1 MAEENQRQQ
10 NASNNTQPQINTN
23 RQLRDVPTLTSF
35 IRQEI
40 PQFKKIEEKEKQEK
54 ETQKHNKELSN
65 IKFWLIL
72 LCVVFTCS
80 MLSGI
85 YLIIN
90 PAGNT
95 PQFTEVESDE
105 KQPMKFFKN
114 SNTKEGAVVINIRG
128 EISESDDNS
137 AFSSKQNASSVARRI
152 REFADKKEVKALLLD
167 INSPGGTV
175 AAVQDIYNALNYF
188 REQKKPVV
196 ALMRDVA
203 ASGGF
208 YIAMAADKIVAQPG
222 TMTGSIGV
230 IMQTTNAQELLKK
243 IGVDFNSVKSG
254 QNKDMG
260 AIYKE
265 LTSEQKLLLQ
275 EMIDETYQQ
284 FFEAVR
290 KGRPNMD
297 VNTLRVYADGRIFT
311 GARALALGF
320 IDGLGGEEKAKEYLS
335 ELTGIKD
342 IKILNQKNKFM
353 EGFLLPFSNLAESS
367 AALKQIARPQTP
379 ALAYKLNL

>member
-1 MAEENQRQQ
+1 MAEENQDQQ
-10 NASNNTQPQINTN
+10 NGANNMRPEIRNEEQHDT
-23 RQLRDVPTLTSF
+23 VPTMTSF
-35 IRQEI
+35 INQQI
-40 PQFKKIEEKEKQEK
+40 PQVKHMEEEK
-54 ETQKHNKELSN
+54 KHNKELSS
-65 IKFWLIL
+65 IKFWLIV
-72 LCVVFTCS
+72 LCTVFTCS

-90 PAGNT
+90 PTGNT
-95 PQFTEVESDE
+95 TQVIEKESEE
-105 KQPMKFFKN
+105 KQPLKFFKN
-114 SNTKEGAVVINIRG
+114 SNSKEGAVVVNIRG
-128 EISESDDNS
+128 EISESSDNS

-152 REFADKKEVKALLLD
+152 RELADKKEVKALLLD

-188 REQKKPVV
+188 RSQKKPVV

-243 IGVDFNSVKSG
+243 IGVDFNAVKSG
-254 QNKDMG
+254 QNKDIG

-265 LTSEQKLLLQ
+265 LTPEQKLLLQ

-297 VNTLRVYADGRIFT
+297 VNTLRIYADGRVFT
-311 GARALALGF
+311 GAKAQTLGL

-342 IKILNQKNKFM
+342 IKILNQKSKFM
-353 EGFLLPFSNLAESS
+353 EDLFLPFSNLAESS
-367 AALKQIARPQTP
+367 TALKQIAKPQTP
-379 ALAYKLNL
+379 ALAYMLNL

>member
-1 MAEENQRQQ
+1 MPEENQEQQ
-10 NASNNTQPQINTN
+10 NVVNNMQSEGQNEKFE
-23 RQLRDVPTLTSF
+23 TLNSF
-35 IRQEI
+35 
-40 PQFKKIEEKEKQEK
+40 EKQEMPALD
-54 ETQKHNKELSN
+54 TNKNTNNRELLS
-65 IKFWLIL
+65 IKIWLIL
-72 LCVVFTCS
+72 LCLVFTCS

-85 YLIIN
+85 YLIVN
-90 PAGNT
+90 PRSNNSL
-95 PQFTEVESDE
+95 VEE
-105 KQPMKFFKN
+105 KSADKQSMNFFKN
-114 SNTKEGAVVINIRG
+114 SNSKEGAVVVNIRG
-128 EISESDDNS
+128 EISESSDNS
-137 AFSSKQNASSVARRI
+137 AFSSKQNASSIARRI
-152 REFADKKEVKALLLD
+152 RELADKKEVKALLLD

-188 REQKKPVV
+188 RSQKKPIV

-243 IGVDFNSVKSG
+243 IGVDFNAVKSG
-254 QNKDMG
+254 QNKDIG

-265 LTSEQKLLLQ
+265 LTPEQKLLLQ

-297 VNTLRVYADGRIFT
+297 VNILRIYADGRIFT
-311 GARALALGF
+311 GARAQALGL

-342 IKILNQKNKFM
+342 IKILNQKGKFM
-353 EGFLLPFSNLAESS
+353 EDFFLPLSNLAESS
-367 AALKQIARPQTP
+367 LALKQIAKPQTP
-379 ALAYKLNL
+379 ALAYMLNL

>member
-1 MAEENQRQQ
+1 MAEENKEQQ
-10 NASNNTQPQINTN
+10 NTANNMQPEKTQGEKIKEI
-23 RQLRDVPTLTSF
+23 PTITSF
-35 IRQEI
+35 IRREV

-54 ETQKHNKELSN
+54 ETKKHNKELSN
-65 IKFWLIL
+65 IKLWLII
-72 LCVVFTCS
+72 LCLVFTCS

-90 PAGNT
+90 PARNNS
-95 PQFTEVESDE
+95 QFVEEESE
-105 KQPMKFFKN
+105 ENQPIKFFKN
-114 SNTKEGAVVINIRG
+114 SNAKEGAVVVSIRG
-128 EISESDDNS
+128 VISESDDNN
-137 AFSSKQNASSVARRI
+137 AFSSKQNASSLARRI
-152 REFADKKEVKALLLD
+152 RELADKKEVKALLLD

-188 REQKKPVV
+188 RSQKKPVV

-208 YIAMAADKIVAQPG
+208 YVAMAADKIVAQPG

-243 IGVDFNSVKSG
+243 IGVDFNAVKSG

-265 LTSEQKLLLQ
+265 LTEEQKLLLQ

-290 KGRPNMD
+290 KGRPNVD

-311 GARALALGF
+311 GARAQTLGL

-342 IKILNQKNKFM
+342 IKILNQRNKFM
-353 EGFLLPFSNLAESS
+353 EGFFLPFSNLAESS
-367 AALKQIARPQTP
+367 AALKQITKPQTP
-379 ALAYKLNL
+379 ALAYLLNL

>member
-1 MAEENQRQQ
+1 MPEENKEQQ
-10 NASNNTQPQINTN
+10 NAENNTQSEIKKVEQIGEI
-23 RQLRDVPTLTSF
+23 PTMTSF
-35 IRQEI
+35 IEGQI
-40 PQFKKIEEKEKQEK
+40 PQVKAMDEKE
-54 ETQKHNKELSN
+54 KHNKELFM
-65 IKFWLIL
+65 IKVWLIL

-80 MLSGI
+80 MISGI
-85 YLIIN
+85 YLVIN
-90 PAGNT
+90 PNHSNT
-95 PQFTEVESDE
+95 QLVEE
-105 KQPMKFFKN
+105 KSTNEQSRSFFKGSN
-114 SNTKEGAVVINIRG
+114 SKEGAVVVNIRG
-128 EISESDDNS
+128 EISESTDNN
-137 AFSSKQNASSVARRI
+137 AFSSKQNASSIARRI
-152 REFADKKEVKALLLD
+152 RELADKKEVKAMLLD

-188 REQKKPVV
+188 RSQKKPVV

-243 IGVDFNSVKSG
+243 IGVDFNAVKSG
-254 QNKDMG
+254 QNKDIG

-265 LTSEQKLLLQ
+265 LTPEQKLLLQ

-284 FFEAVR
+284 FFEAV
-290 KGRPNMD
+290 KNGRPNVD
-297 VNTLRVYADGRIFT
+297 VNTLRIYADGRIFT
-311 GARALALGF
+311 GAKAQTLGL

-342 IKILNQKNKFM
+342 IKILNQRSKFM
-353 EGFLLPFSNLAESS
+353 EDFFLPFSNLAESS
-367 AALKQIARPQTP
+367 LALKQITKPKTP
-379 ALAYKLNL
+379 ALAYMLNL

>member
-10 NASNNTQPQINTN
+10 NTANNTQPEIKKEETIKE
-23 RQLRDVPTLTSF
+23 VPTLTSF

-54 ETQKHNKELSN
+54 EAKKHDKELSN

-72 LCVVFTCS
+72 LFVVFTCS

-85 YLIIN
+85 YLIIK

-95 PQFTEVESDE
+95 PQFTETESEE
-105 KQPMKFFKN
+105 KQPIKFFKN
-114 SNTKEGAVVINIRG
+114 SNVKEGAVVVNVRG
-128 EISESDDNS
+128 IISESDDNN
-137 AFSSKQNASSVARRI
+137 AFSSKQNASTLARRI
-152 REFADKKEVKALLLD
+152 RELADKKEVKALLLD

-188 REQKKPVV
+188 RAQKKPVV

-243 IGVDFNSVKSG
+243 IGVDFNAVKSG

-260 AIYKE
+260 AMYKE
-265 LTSEQKLLLQ
+265 LTPEQKLLLQ

-311 GARALALGF
+311 GARAQTLGF

-353 EGFLLPFSNLAESS
+353 EGFFLPFSNLAESS
-367 AALKQIARPQTP
+367 IALKQITKPQTP
-379 ALAYKLNL
+379 ALAYLLNL

>member
-1 MAEENQRQQ
+1 MAEENKEQQ
-10 NASNNTQPQINTN
+10 NAANNMQPGIKNQEQN
-23 RQLRDVPTLTSF
+23 REVPTMTSF
-35 IRQEI
+35 IKEQI
-40 PQFKKIEEKEKQEK
+40 PQVKQMEQA
-54 ETQKHNKELSN
+54 EKHNKELSS
-65 IKFWLIL
+65 IKFWLIV
-72 LCVVFTCS
+72 LCAVFTCS
-80 MLSGI
+80 MLSGV
-85 YLIIN
+85 YLIMN
-90 PAGNT
+90 PSANT
-95 PQFTEVESDE
+95 KQFTEEDNEDQSI
-105 KQPMKFFKN
+105 KFFKN

-128 EISESDDNS
+128 EISESVDS
-137 AFSSKQNASSVARRI
+137 GAFSSKQNASSIARRI
-152 REFADKKEVKALLLD
+152 RALADKKEVKALLLD

-175 AAVQDIYNALNYF
+175 AAVQDIYNAINYF

-196 ALMRDVA
+196 AVMRDVA

-243 IGVDFNSVKSG
+243 IGVDFDAVKSG
-254 QNKDMG
+254 QNKDIG

-265 LTSEQKLLLQ
+265 LTPEQRLLLQ
-275 EMIDETYQQ
+275 EMINETYQQ

-290 KGRPNMD
+290 KGRPNID

-311 GARALALGF
+311 GAKAQTLGL
-320 IDGLGGEEKAKEYLS
+320 IDALGGEEKAKEYLS

-353 EGFLLPFSNLAESS
+353 EDFFLPFSNLAESS
-367 AALKQIARPQTP
+367 LALKQITKPQTP
-379 ALAYKLNL
+379 ALAYMLNL

>member
-1 MAEENQRQQ
+1 MAEENQEQQ
-10 NASNNTQPQINTN
+10 NIENVAQPEVKREDNQPKE
-23 RQLRDVPTLTSF
+23 VPTITSF
-35 IRQEI
+35 IEREI
-40 PQFKKIEEKEKQEK
+40 PQIKQIDEKE
-54 ETQKHNKELSN
+54 KHNKEMKSV
-65 IKFWLIL
+65 KFWLIF
-72 LCVVFTCS
+72 LCIVFTCS
-80 MLSGI
+80 MLSGV

-90 PAGNT
+90 PPAQT
-95 PQFTEVESDE
+95 TKTVEEE
-105 KQPMKFFKN
+105 KENNGIKFFNKD
-114 SNTKEGAVVINIRG
+114 SSKEGAVVVQVRG
-128 EISESDDNS
+128 EISEGADSS
-137 AFSSKQNASSVARRI
+137 AFSSKQNASSIARRI
-152 REFADKKEVKALLLD
+152 RTLADKKEVKALLLD

-188 REQKKPVV
+188 RSKKKPIV

-230 IMQTTNAQELLKK
+230 ILQTTNAQELLKK
-243 IGVDFNSVKSG
+243 IGVDFNAIKSG
-254 QNKDMG
+254 QNKDIG

-265 LTSEQKLLLQ
+265 LTEEQKLLLQ

-290 KGRPNMD
+290 QGRPNVN

-311 GARALALGF
+311 GAKAQTLGL

-353 EGFLLPFSNLAESS
+353 EDFFFSFSNLAENS
-367 AALKQIARPQTP
+367 ASLKQLAKPTP
-379 ALAYKLNL
+379 SLAYMLNL

>member
-1 MAEENQRQQ
+1 MAEENQEQQ
-10 NASNNTQPQINTN
+10 NTVDNTQPEVNKEEQNNKIILSDSFENRGTPTN
-23 RQLRDVPTLTSF
+23 KDA
-35 IRQEI
+35 
-40 PQFKKIEEKEKQEK
+40 KNN
-54 ETQKHNKELSN
+54 NKELAS
-65 IKFWLIL
+65 IKFWLVL
-72 LCVVFTCS
+72 LCIVFSCS

-90 PAGNT
+90 PADNT
-95 PQFTEVESDE
+95 PQLVEEEDGD
-105 KQPMKFFKN
+105 KQSIKFFKKSN
-114 SNTKEGAVVINIRG
+114 SKEGAVVVNIRG
-128 EISESDDNS
+128 EISESSDGS
-137 AFSSKQNASSVARRI
+137 AFSSKQNASSIARRI
-152 REFADKKEVKALLLD
+152 RELADKKEVKALLLD

-208 YIAMAADKIVAQPG
+208 YIAMAADKVVAQPG

-243 IGVDFNSVKSG
+243 IGVDFNAVKSG
-254 QNKDMG
+254 QNKDIG

-265 LTSEQKLLLQ
+265 LTPEQKLLLQ

-290 KGRPNMD
+290 KGRPSMD
-297 VNTLRVYADGRIFT
+297 VNTLRVYADGRVFT
-311 GARALALGF
+311 GAKAQTLGF
-320 IDGLGGEEKAKEYLS
+320 IDALGGEEKAKEYLS

-342 IKILNQKNKFM
+342 IKILNQKSKFM
-353 EGFLLPFSNLAESS
+353 EDIFLPFSNLAESS
-367 AALKQIARPQTP
+367 AALKQIAKPQIP
-379 ALAYKLNL
+379 ALAYMLNI

>member
-1 MAEENQRQQ
+1 MAEENQNQ
-10 NASNNTQPQINTN
+10 NDTINNGQTEEKLESIKNIEA
-23 RQLRDVPTLTSF
+23 PTFSSF
-35 IRQEI
+35 IDQEI
-40 PQFKKIEEKEKQEK
+40 PQVKQKDEEKKHTK
-54 ETQKHNKELSN
+54 EMKS
-65 IKFWLIL
+65 IKLWLII
-72 LCVVFTCS
+72 LCVVFTAS

-90 PAGNT
+90 PGNNT
-95 PQFTEVESDE
+95 PQTIEETTEDGRKKKSL
-105 KQPMKFFKN
+105 FSKN
-114 SNTKEGAVVINIRG
+114 TNKEGAAIIKVRG
-128 EISESDDNS
+128 VISESSESN
-137 AFSSKQNASSVARRI
+137 AFSTTQNASSIARKI
-152 REFADKKEVKALLLD
+152 RTLADKKEVKALLLD

-188 REQKKPVV
+188 RSQKKPVV

-208 YIAMAADKIVAQPG
+208 YIAMAADKVVAQPG

-230 IMQTTNAQELLKK
+230 ILQTTNAQELLRK
-243 IGVDFNSVKSG
+243 IGVDMSAIKSG
-254 QNKDMG
+254 QNKDIG

-265 LTSEQKLLLQ
+265 LTEEQKMLLQ

-284 FFEAVR
+284 FFEAV
-290 KGRPNMD
+290 KQGRPNVN

-311 GARALALGF
+311 GAKAQTLGL

-342 IKILNQKNKFM
+342 IKILNQKNKFVEDLM
-353 EGFLLPFSNLAESS
+353 LPFSNLAESTT
-367 AALKQIARPQTP
+367 ALKQLAKPQTP
-379 ALAYKLNL
+379 ALAYMLNL

>member
-1 MAEENQRQQ
+1 MAEENQEQQ
-10 NASNNTQPQINTN
+10 NTVSNTQPEVNKEEQNSKII
-23 RQLRDVPTLTSF
+23 LSDSF
-35 IRQEI
+35 ENQGT
-40 PQFKKIEEKEKQEK
+40 PANKDAKNN
-54 ETQKHNKELSN
+54 NKELAS
-65 IKFWLIL
+65 IKFWLVL
-72 LCVVFTCS
+72 LCIVFSCS

-90 PAGNT
+90 PADNT
-95 PQFTEVESDE
+95 PQLVKEEDGD
-105 KQPMKFFKN
+105 KQSIKFFKKSN
-114 SNTKEGAVVINIRG
+114 SKEGAVVVNIRG
-128 EISESDDNS
+128 EISESSDGS
-137 AFSSKQNASSVARRI
+137 AFSSKQNASSIARRI
-152 REFADKKEVKALLLD
+152 RELADKKEVKALLLD

-243 IGVDFNSVKSG
+243 IGVDFNAVKSG
-254 QNKDMG
+254 QNKDIG

-265 LTSEQKLLLQ
+265 LTPEQKLLLQ

-290 KGRPNMD
+290 KGRPSMD
-297 VNTLRVYADGRIFT
+297 VNTLRVYADGRVFT
-311 GARALALGF
+311 GAKAQTLGF
-320 IDGLGGEEKAKEYLS
+320 IDALGGEEKAKEYLS

-342 IKILNQKNKFM
+342 IKILNQKSKFM
-353 EGFLLPFSNLAESS
+353 EDIFLPFSNLAESS
-367 AALKQIARPQTP
+367 AALKQIAKPQTP
-379 ALAYKLNL
+379 ALAYMLNI

>member
-1 MAEENQRQQ
+1 MAEENQEQQ
-10 NASNNTQPQINTN
+10 NTVDNTQPEVNKEEQNNKII
-23 RQLRDVPTLTSF
+23 LSDSF
-35 IRQEI
+35 ENQGT
-40 PQFKKIEEKEKQEK
+40 PANKDAKNN
-54 ETQKHNKELSN
+54 NKELSS
-65 IKFWLIL
+65 IKFWLVL
-72 LCVVFTCS
+72 LCIVFSCS

-90 PAGNT
+90 PVDNT
-95 PQFTEVESDE
+95 PQLVEEEDGD
-105 KQPMKFFKN
+105 KQSIKFFKKSN
-114 SNTKEGAVVINIRG
+114 SKEGAVVVNIRG
-128 EISESDDNS
+128 EISESSDGS
-137 AFSSKQNASSVARRI
+137 AFSSKQNASSIARRI
-152 REFADKKEVKALLLD
+152 RELADKKEVKALLLD

-208 YIAMAADKIVAQPG
+208 YIAMAADKVVAQPG

-243 IGVDFNSVKSG
+243 IGVDFNAVKSG
-254 QNKDMG
+254 QNKDIG

-265 LTSEQKLLLQ
+265 LTPEQKLLLQ

-290 KGRPNMD
+290 KGRPSMD
-297 VNTLRVYADGRIFT
+297 VNTLRVYADGRVFT
-311 GARALALGF
+311 GAKAQTLGF
-320 IDGLGGEEKAKEYLS
+320 IDALGGEEKAKEYLS

-342 IKILNQKNKFM
+342 IKILNQKSKFM
-353 EGFLLPFSNLAESS
+353 EDIFLPFSNLAESS
-367 AALKQIARPQTP
+367 AALKQIAKPQTP
-379 ALAYKLNL
+379 ALAYMLNI

>member
-1 MAEENQRQQ
+1 MAEENQEQQ
-10 NASNNTQPQINTN
+10 NAENITQSEVENVNNQAKE
-23 RQLRDVPTLTSF
+23 VPTLTSF
-35 IRQEI
+35 IEREV
-40 PQFKKIEEKEKQEK
+40 PQFKQIEETE
-54 ETQKHNKELSN
+54 KHNKENKS

-72 LCVVFTCS
+72 LCFVFTCS

-90 PAGNT
+90 PPIKQET
-95 PQFTEVESDE
+95 VEEQKDS
-105 KQPMKFFKN
+105 KGISFFNKD
-114 SNTKEGAVVINIRG
+114 SSKEGAVVLPIRG
-128 EISESDDNS
+128 EISESSDNN
-137 AFSSKQNASSVARRI
+137 AFSSKQNASTIARRI
-152 REFADKKEVKALLLD
+152 RTLADKKEVKALLLD

-188 REQKKPVV
+188 RSKDKPIV

-230 IMQTTNAQELLKK
+230 ILQTTNAQELLKK
-243 IGVDFNSVKSG
+243 IGVDFNAIKSG
-254 QNKDMG
+254 QNKDIG

-265 LTSEQKLLLQ
+265 LTPEQKLLLQ

-290 KGRPNMD
+290 KGRPNVD
-297 VNTLRVYADGRIFT
+297 VNILRIYADGRIFT
-311 GARALALGF
+311 GAKAQTLGL

-335 ELTGIKD
+335 DLTGIKD
-342 IKILNQKNKFM
+342 IKLLNQKNKLM
-353 EGFLLPFSNLAESS
+353 EDFFFSFSNLAESS
-367 AALKQIARPQTP
+367 ASLKQLAKPTP
-379 ALAYKLNL
+379 SLAYMLNL

>member
-1 MAEENQRQQ
+1 MAEENQNQ
-10 NASNNTQPQINTN
+10 NNVENNNQTEAKQ
-23 RQLRDVPTLTSF
+23 VPTKNAEVPTFSAF
-35 IRQEI
+35 INQEI
-40 PQFKKIEEKEKQEK
+40 PQVKKIDDEK
-54 ETQKHNKELSN
+54 KHNKEMKH
-65 IKFWLIL
+65 IKICLIL
-72 LCVVFTCS
+72 LCIVFTLS

-90 PAGNT
+90 PSGRNAKTVEETTEAEGSSKKSFFSKNT
-95 PQFTEVESDE
+95 Q
-105 KQPMKFFKN
+105 
-114 SNTKEGAVVINIRG
+114 KEGAAVIRVRG
-128 EISESDDNS
+128 VISESSESN
-137 AFSSKQNASSVARRI
+137 AFTTTQNASSIAKRI
-152 REFADKKEVKALLLD
+152 RALADKKEVKALLLD

-188 REQKKPVV
+188 RAQNKPVV

-230 IMQTTNAQELLKK
+230 ILQTTNAQELLRK
-243 IGVDFNSVKSG
+243 IGVDMNAIKSG
-254 QNKDMG
+254 QNKDIG

-265 LTSEQKLLLQ
+265 LTEEQKLLLQ

-284 FFEAVR
+284 FFEAV
-290 KGRPNMD
+290 KQGRPNMD

-311 GARALALGF
+311 GAKAQTLGL

-342 IKILNQKNKFM
+342 IKFLNQRTKFM
-353 EGFLLPFSNLAESS
+353 EDLMLPFANLTEGTT
-367 AALKQIARPQTP
+367 ALKQLAKPQTP
-379 ALAYKLNL
+379 ALAYMLNI

>member
-1 MAEENQRQQ
+1 MAEENREQQ
-10 NASNNTQPQINTN
+10 NAENNTQP
-23 RQLRDVPTLTSF
+23 
-35 IRQEI
+35 E
-40 PQFKKIEEKEKQEK
+40 KKIEEQNKEVPTMTSFIKQQIPQVREME
-54 ETQKHNKELSN
+54 ETKKHDKELSN
-65 IKFWLIL
+65 IKLWLII

-80 MLSGI
+80 MLSGV

-90 PAGNT
+90 PASNT
-95 PQFTEVESDE
+95 KQFVENDSE
-105 KQPMKFFKN
+105 EQSIKFFKN
-114 SNTKEGAVVINIRG
+114 SNTKEGAVVVNIRG
-128 EISESDDNS
+128 EISESTENS
-137 AFSSKQNASSVARRI
+137 AFSSKQNASNIARRI
-152 REFADKKEVKALLLD
+152 RELADKKEVKALLLD

-188 REQKKPVV
+188 RSQKKPVV

-243 IGVDFNSVKSG
+243 IGVNFDAVKSG
-254 QNKDMG
+254 QNKDIG

-265 LTSEQKLLLQ
+265 LTEEQRLLLQ

-290 KGRPNMD
+290 KGRPNVN

-311 GARALALGF
+311 GAKAQTLGL

-342 IKILNQKNKFM
+342 IKILNQKGKFM
-353 EGFLLPFSNLAESS
+353 EDLLLPFSNLAESS
-367 AALKQIARPQTP
+367 IALKQIAKPQTP
-379 ALAYKLNL
+379 ALAYMINL

>member
-1 MAEENQRQQ
+1 MTEENQDQQ
-10 NASNNTQPQINTN
+10 NTANNMQAGTQKEETIKE
-23 RQLRDVPTLTSF
+23 VPTLTSF
-35 IRQEI
+35 IKQEI
-40 PQFKKIEEKEKQEK
+40 PQIKEMEEKG
-54 ETQKHNKELSN
+54 KHNKELLG

-72 LCVVFTCS
+72 LCVVFSCS
-80 MLSGI
+80 MLSGF

-90 PAGNT
+90 PSSNT
-95 PQFTEVESDE
+95 PQLVEEESE
-105 KQPMKFFKN
+105 ENQSIKFFKS

-137 AFSSKQNASSVARRI
+137 AFSSKQNASIIARRI
-152 REFADKKEVKALLLD
+152 RELADKKEVKALLLD

-188 REQKKPVV
+188 RAQKKPVV

-243 IGVDFNSVKSG
+243 IGVDFNAVKSG

-265 LTSEQKLLLQ
+265 LTEEQKLLLQ

-290 KGRPNMD
+290 KGRPNMN

-311 GARALALGF
+311 GARAQTLGF

-342 IKILNQKNKFM
+342 IKVLNQKNKFM
-353 EGFLLPFSNLAESS
+353 EGFFLPFSNLAESYS
-367 AALKQIARPQTP
+367 SLKQITKPQTP

>member
-1 MAEENQRQQ
+1 MAEENQKQKD
-10 NASNNTQPQINTN
+10 AENNKPEIE
-23 RQLRDVPTLTSF
+23 RIGEIPTMTSF
-35 IRQEI
+35 IEGQI
-40 PQFKKIEEKEKQEK
+40 PQVKEMDEKE
-54 ETQKHNKELSN
+54 KHNKELFM
-65 IKFWLIL
+65 IKVWLIA

-80 MLSGI
+80 MISGI
-85 YLIIN
+85 YLVIN
-90 PAGNT
+90 PNNRA
-95 PQFTEVESDE
+95 PQFVEE
-105 KQPMKFFKN
+105 KSEKEQSINFFK
-114 SNTKEGAVVINIRG
+114 SSSSKEGAVVVNIRG
-128 EISESDDNS
+128 EISESSDNN
-137 AFSSKQNASSVARRI
+137 AFSSKQNASSIARRI
-152 REFADKKEVKALLLD
+152 RELADKKEVKALLLD

-188 REQKKPVV
+188 RSQKKPVV

-243 IGVDFNSVKSG
+243 IGVDFNAVKSG
-254 QNKDMG
+254 QNKDIG

-265 LTSEQKLLLQ
+265 LTQEQKLLLQ

-284 FFEAVR
+284 FFEAV
-290 KGRPNMD
+290 KNGRPNVN

-311 GARALALGF
+311 GAKAQTLGL

-342 IKILNQKNKFM
+342 IKILNQRSKFM
-353 EGFLLPFSNLAESS
+353 EDFFLPFSNLAESS
-367 AALKQIARPQTP
+367 LALKQITKPRTP
-379 ALAYKLNL
+379 ALAYMLNL

>member
-1 MAEENQRQQ
+1 MAEENQEQQ
-10 NASNNTQPQINTN
+10 NIENNTQPEVKPEEQNKE
-23 RQLRDVPTLTSF
+23 VPTITSF
-35 IRQEI
+35 INQQI
-40 PQFKKIEEKEKQEK
+40 PQVKQMEDAEKHK
-54 ETQKHNKELSN
+54 KELSN

-90 PAGNT
+90 PATNAT
-95 PQFTEVESDE
+95 QFVEEETEDNS
-105 KQPMKFFKN
+105 KKFFRN
-114 SNTKEGAVVINIRG
+114 SNSKEGAIVINIRG
-128 EISESDDNS
+128 EISESSDNS
-137 AFSSKQNASSVARRI
+137 AFSSKQNASAIARRI
-152 REFADKKEVKALLLD
+152 RELADKKEVKALLLD

-188 REQKKPVV
+188 RSKSKPVV

-208 YIAMAADKIVAQPG
+208 YIAMAADKVVAQPG

-243 IGVDFNSVKSG
+243 IGVDFNAVKSG
-254 QNKDMG
+254 QNKDIG

-265 LTSEQKLLLQ
+265 LSEEQKLLLQ

-311 GARALALGF
+311 GAKAQTLGF

-335 ELTGIKD
+335 ELTGIKN

-353 EGFLLPFSNLAESS
+353 EDLFLPFSNLAESS
-367 AALKQIARPQTP
+367 VALKQIAKPQTP
-379 ALAYKLNL
+379 ALAYMLNL

>member
-1 MAEENQRQQ
+1 MAEENQEQQ
-10 NASNNTQPQINTN
+10 NAVNNIQPEVKPEEQNKE
-23 RQLRDVPTLTSF
+23 VPTMTSF
-35 IRQEI
+35 IKQQI
-40 PQFKKIEEKEKQEK
+40 PQIKQMEETE
-54 ETQKHNKELSN
+54 KHNKELSS

-80 MLSGI
+80 MLSGV

-90 PAGNT
+90 PINT
-95 PQFTEVESDE
+95 ANTFVKEETTEQQT
-105 KQPMKFFKN
+105 KNFFKN
-114 SNTKEGAVVINIRG
+114 SNPKEGAAVVNIRG
-128 EISESDDNS
+128 EIAESSDNS
-137 AFSSKQNASSVARRI
+137 AFSSKQNASTIARRI
-152 REFADKKEVKALLLD
+152 RELADKKEVKALLLD

-188 REQKKPVV
+188 RAQKKPVV

-243 IGVDFNSVKSG
+243 IGVDFNAVKSG
-254 QNKDMG
+254 QNKDIG

-265 LTSEQKLLLQ
+265 LTEEQKLLLQ

-297 VNTLRVYADGRIFT
+297 VNILRIYADGRIFT
-311 GARALALGF
+311 GARAQTLGF

-335 ELTGIKD
+335 TLTGITD
-342 IKILNQKNKFM
+342 IKILNQKNRFM
-353 EGFLLPFSNLAESS
+353 EDFFFSFSNLAESS
-367 AALKQIARPQTP
+367 LALKQITKPQTP
-379 ALAYKLNL
+379 ALAYMLNL

>member
-1 MAEENQRQQ
+1 MAEENKNQ
-10 NASNNTQPQINTN
+10 NNVVNNGQMEEKQDSVKNAEA
-23 RQLRDVPTLTSF
+23 PTFSSF
-35 IRQEI
+35 IKQEI
-40 PQFKKIEEKEKQEK
+40 PQVKKIEEEKKKHKEMCKV
-54 ETQKHNKELSN
+54 
-65 IKFWLIL
+65 KFWLVL
-72 LCVVFTCS
+72 LCIVFTAS
-80 MLSGI
+80 MISGI

-90 PAGNT
+90 PGAG
-95 PQFTEVESDE
+95 TERTIEETSDD
-105 KQPMKFFKN
+105 KDKKGFFAN
-114 SNTKEGAVVINIRG
+114 SSIKEGAAVVKVRG
-128 EISESDDNS
+128 VISESSESS
-137 AFSSKQNASSVARRI
+137 AFSTAQNASSIARRI
-152 REFADKKEVKALLLD
+152 RTLADKKEVKALLLD

-188 REQKKPVV
+188 RAQKKPVV

-208 YIAMAADKIVAQPG
+208 YIAMASDKIVAQPG

-230 IMQTTNAQELLKK
+230 ILQTTNAQELLKK
-243 IGVDFNSVKSG
+243 IGVDMSAVKSG

-265 LTSEQKLLLQ
+265 LTPEQKLLLQ

-290 KGRPNMD
+290 QGRPNVN

-311 GARALALGF
+311 GARAKTLGL

-342 IKILNQKNKFM
+342 IKILNQKNRLM
-353 EGFLLPFSNLAESS
+353 EDLIFPFSNLAESS
-367 AALKQIARPQTP
+367 AVLKQLAKPQTP
-379 ALAYKLNL
+379 ALAYMLNL

>member
-1 MAEENQRQQ
+1 MAEENQQQQ
-10 NASNNTQPQINTN
+10 NAENNIQPEVKPEEQNKEI
-23 RQLRDVPTLTSF
+23 PTITSF
-35 IRQEI
+35 IKEQI
-40 PQFKKIEEKEKQEK
+40 PQVKQIEEKE
-54 ETQKHNKELSN
+54 KHNKELSG
-65 IKFWLIL
+65 IKFWLIF

-90 PAGNT
+90 PAGNKA
-95 PQFTEVESDE
+95 QLTEENTEE
-105 KQPMKFFKN
+105 KQSIKFFKS
-114 SNTKEGAVVINIRG
+114 SNNKEGAVVVNVRG
-128 EISESDDNS
+128 EISESSDSS
-137 AFSSKQNASSVARRI
+137 AFSSKQNASSIARRI
-152 REFADKKEVKALLLD
+152 RELADKKEVKALLLD

-188 REQKKPVV
+188 RSQKKPVV

-243 IGVDFNSVKSG
+243 IGVDFNAVKSG
-254 QNKDMG
+254 QNKDIG

-265 LTSEQKLLLQ
+265 LTPEQKLLLQ

-284 FFEAVR
+284 FFEAVK
-290 KGRPNMD
+290 KGRPNID

-311 GARALALGF
+311 GAKAQTLGL

-342 IKILNQKNKFM
+342 IKILNQKSKFM
-353 EGFLLPFSNLAESS
+353 EDFFLPFSNLAESS
-367 AALKQIARPQTP
+367 LALKQIAKPQTT
-379 ALAYKLNL
+379 ALAYMLNL

>member
-1 MAEENQRQQ
+1 MAEENQNQ
-10 NASNNTQPQINTN
+10 NNVENTN
-23 RQLRDVPTLTSF
+23 QTEAKTIPTKNAEVPTFSAF
-35 IRQEI
+35 INQEI
-40 PQFKKIEEKEKQEK
+40 PQVKKIDDEK
-54 ETQKHNKELSN
+54 KHNKEMRH
-65 IKFWLIL
+65 IKIWLIF
-72 LCVVFTCS
+72 LCIVFTLS

-90 PAGNT
+90 PSGRNT
-95 PQFTEVESDE
+95 QTIEESTDE
-105 KQPMKFFKN
+105 DGKKKSFFSKN
-114 SNTKEGAVVINIRG
+114 TQKEGAAIIRVRG
-128 EISESDDNS
+128 VISESSESN
-137 AFSSKQNASSVARRI
+137 AFSTTQNASSIARKI
-152 REFADKKEVKALLLD
+152 RTLADKKEVKALLLD

-188 REQKKPVV
+188 RSQNKPVV

-208 YIAMAADKIVAQPG
+208 YIAMAADKVVAQPG

-230 IMQTTNAQELLKK
+230 ILQTTNAQELLRK
-243 IGVDFNSVKSG
+243 IGVDMGAIKSG
-254 QNKDMG
+254 QNKDIG

-265 LTSEQKLLLQ
+265 LTEEQKILLQ

-290 KGRPNMD
+290 QGRPNMD

-311 GARALALGF
+311 GAKALTLGL

-342 IKILNQKNKFM
+342 IKFLNQKSKFM
-353 EGFLLPFSNLAESS
+353 EDLMLPFSNLAESTT
-367 AALKQIARPQTP
+367 ALKQLAKPQTP
-379 ALAYKLNL
+379 ALAYMLNL

>member
-1 MAEENQRQQ
+1 MIEENQHQQ
-10 NASNNTQPQINTN
+10 NNIQREAKSEEQNKEI
-23 RQLRDVPTLTSF
+23 PTMTSF
-35 IRQEI
+35 IREQI
-40 PQFKKIEEKEKQEK
+40 PQVKKMEEKE
-54 ETQKHNKELSN
+54 KHNKELSG

-72 LCVVFTCS
+72 LCIVFTCS

-95 PQFTEVESDE
+95 VQFVEENTEE
-105 KQPMKFFKN
+105 KQSMNFFKG
-114 SNTKEGAVVINIRG
+114 SKVKEGAVIVNVRG
-128 EISESDDNS
+128 VISESTESN
-137 AFSSKQNASSVARRI
+137 AFSSKQNASSIARRI
-152 REFADKKEVKALLLD
+152 RELADKKEVKALLLD

-188 REQKKPVV
+188 RSQKKPVV

-243 IGVDFNSVKSG
+243 IGVDFNAVKSG
-254 QNKDMG
+254 QNKDIG

-265 LTSEQKLLLQ
+265 LTPEQKLLLQ

-284 FFEAVR
+284 FFEAV
-290 KGRPNMD
+290 KQGRPNID

-311 GARALALGF
+311 GAKAQTLGL

-353 EGFLLPFSNLAESS
+353 EDLFLPFSNLAESS
-367 AALKQIARPQTP
+367 IALKQITKPQTP
-379 ALAYKLNL
+379 ALAYMLNL

>member
-1 MAEENQRQQ
+1 MAEENKNQ
-10 NASNNTQPQINTN
+10 NNVVNNGQMEEKQDSVKNAEA
-23 RQLRDVPTLTSF
+23 PTFSSF
-35 IRQEI
+35 IKQEI
-40 PQFKKIEEKEKQEK
+40 PQVKKIEEEKKEHK
-54 ETQKHNKELSN
+54 EMCKV
-65 IKFWLIL
+65 KFWLVL
-72 LCVVFTCS
+72 LCIVFTAS
-80 MLSGI
+80 MISGI

-90 PAGNT
+90 PGAG
-95 PQFTEVESDE
+95 TERTIEETSDD
-105 KQPMKFFKN
+105 KDKKGFFSN
-114 SNTKEGAVVINIRG
+114 SSIKEGAAVVKVRG
-128 EISESDDNS
+128 VISESSESS
-137 AFSSKQNASSVARRI
+137 AFSTAQNASSIARRI
-152 REFADKKEVKALLLD
+152 RTLADKKEVKALLLD

-188 REQKKPVV
+188 RAQKKPVV

-208 YIAMAADKIVAQPG
+208 YIAMASDKIVAQPG

-230 IMQTTNAQELLKK
+230 ILQTTNAQELLKK
-243 IGVDFNSVKSG
+243 IGVDMSAVKSG

-265 LTSEQKLLLQ
+265 LTPEQKLLLQ

-290 KGRPNMD
+290 QGRPNVN

-311 GARALALGF
+311 GARAKTLGL

-342 IKILNQKNKFM
+342 IKILNQKNRLM
-353 EGFLLPFSNLAESS
+353 EDLIFPFSNLAESS
-367 AALKQIARPQTP
+367 AVLKQLAKPQTP
-379 ALAYKLNL
+379 ALAYMLNL

>member
-1 MAEENQRQQ
+1 MAEENKNQ
-10 NASNNTQPQINTN
+10 NNVVNNGQMEEKQDSVKNAEA
-23 RQLRDVPTLTSF
+23 PTFSSF
-35 IRQEI
+35 IKQEI
-40 PQFKKIEEKEKQEK
+40 PQVKKIEEEKKEHK
-54 ETQKHNKELSN
+54 EMCKV
-65 IKFWLIL
+65 KFWLVL
-72 LCVVFTCS
+72 LCIVFTAS
-80 MLSGI
+80 MISGI

-90 PAGNT
+90 PGAG
-95 PQFTEVESDE
+95 TERTIEETSDD
-105 KQPMKFFKN
+105 KDKKGFFSN
-114 SNTKEGAVVINIRG
+114 SSIKEGAAVVKVRG
-128 EISESDDNS
+128 VISESSESS
-137 AFSSKQNASSVARRI
+137 AFSTAQNASSIARRI
-152 REFADKKEVKALLLD
+152 RTLADKKEVKALLLD

-188 REQKKPVV
+188 RAQKKPVV

-208 YIAMAADKIVAQPG
+208 YIAMASDKIVAQPG

-230 IMQTTNAQELLKK
+230 ILQTTNAQELLKK
-243 IGVDFNSVKSG
+243 IGVDMNAVKSG

-265 LTSEQKLLLQ
+265 LTPEQKLLLQ

-290 KGRPNMD
+290 QGRPNVN

-311 GARALALGF
+311 GARAKTLGL

-342 IKILNQKNKFM
+342 IKILNQKNRLM
-353 EGFLLPFSNLAESS
+353 EDLIFPFSNLAESS
-367 AALKQIARPQTP
+367 AVLKQLAKPQTP
-379 ALAYKLNL
+379 ALAYMLNL

>member
-1 MAEENQRQQ
+1 MAEENQEQQ
-10 NASNNTQPQINTN
+10 RPENIINSDLKYENNQPKGI
-23 RQLRDVPTLTSF
+23 PTITSF

-40 PQFKKIEEKEKQEK
+40 PQVTYEEEKEN
-54 ETQKHNKELSN
+54 HNKENKN

-72 LCVVFTCS
+72 LCIIFTCS
-80 MLSGI
+80 MLSGV

-90 PAGNT
+90 PPIQ
-95 PQFTEVESDE
+95 PQETVEE
-105 KQPMKFFKN
+105 KQENNAINFFNKD
-114 SNTKEGAVVINIRG
+114 SSKEGAVAVQIRG
-128 EISESDDNS
+128 EISEGADNS
-137 AFSSKQNASSVARRI
+137 AFSSKQNASSIARRI
-152 REFADKKEVKALLLD
+152 RTLADKKEVKALLLD

-188 REQKKPVV
+188 KSKKKPIV

-208 YIAMAADKIVAQPG
+208 YIAMAADKVVAQPG

-230 IMQTTNAQELLKK
+230 ILQTTNAQELLKK
-243 IGVDFNSVKSG
+243 IGVDFNAIKSG
-254 QNKDMG
+254 QNKDIG

-265 LTSEQKLLLQ
+265 LTEEQKLLLQ

-290 KGRPNMD
+290 QGRPNVD

-311 GARALALGF
+311 GAKAQTLGL

-342 IKILNQKNKFM
+342 IKILNQKNKLM
-353 EGFLLPFSNLAESS
+353 EDFFFSFSNLAEGS
-367 AALKQIARPQTP
+367 ASLKQLAKPTP
-379 ALAYKLNL
+379 SLAYMLNL

>member
-1 MAEENQRQQ
+1 MAEENKGQDIIP
-10 NASNNTQPQINTN
+10 NNIQPE
-23 RQLRDVPTLTSF
+23 V
-35 IRQEI
+35 
-40 PQFKKIEEKEKQEK
+40 KQENQREK
-54 ETQKHNKELSN
+54 VEITDSSVEREIYTNKDNNKELSN

-72 LCVVFTCS
+72 LCIVFTCS

-85 YLIIN
+85 YLIIK
-90 PAGNT
+90 PTGNT
-95 PQFTEVESDE
+95 IQLTEE
-105 KQPMKFFKN
+105 KTEDKQSMGFFKN
-114 SNTKEGAVVINIRG
+114 STSKEGAVVVNIRG
-128 EISESDDNS
+128 EISESSDNS
-137 AFSSKQNASSVARRI
+137 AFSSKQNASSIARRI
-152 REFADKKEVKALLLD
+152 RELADKKEVKALLLD

-188 REQKKPVV
+188 RSQKKPVV

-243 IGVDFNSVKSG
+243 IGVDFNAVKSG
-254 QNKDMG
+254 QNKDIG

-265 LTSEQKLLLQ
+265 LTPEQQLLLQ

-290 KGRPNMD
+290 KGRPNID

-311 GARALALGF
+311 GAKAQTLGL

-342 IKILNQKNKFM
+342 IKILNQKSKFM
-353 EGFLLPFSNLAESS
+353 EDFFLPFSNLAESS
-367 AALKQIARPQTP
+367 LALKQITKPQTP
-379 ALAYKLNL
+379 ALAYMLNL

>member
-1 MAEENQRQQ
+1 MAEENKNQ
-10 NASNNTQPQINTN
+10 NNVVNNGQMEEKQDSVKNAEA
-23 RQLRDVPTLTSF
+23 PTFSSF
-35 IRQEI
+35 IKQEI
-40 PQFKKIEEKEKQEK
+40 PQVKKIEEEKKEHK
-54 ETQKHNKELSN
+54 EMCKV
-65 IKFWLIL
+65 KFWLVL
-72 LCVVFTCS
+72 LCIVFTAS
-80 MLSGI
+80 MISGI

-90 PAGNT
+90 PGAG
-95 PQFTEVESDE
+95 TERTIEETSDD
-105 KQPMKFFKN
+105 KDKKGFFSN
-114 SNTKEGAVVINIRG
+114 SSIKEGAAVVKVRG
-128 EISESDDNS
+128 VISESSESS
-137 AFSSKQNASSVARRI
+137 AFSTAQNASSIARRI
-152 REFADKKEVKALLLD
+152 RTLADKKEVKALLLD

-188 REQKKPVV
+188 RAQKKPVV

-208 YIAMAADKIVAQPG
+208 YIAMASDKIVAQPG

-230 IMQTTNAQELLKK
+230 ILQTTNAQELLKK
-243 IGVDFNSVKSG
+243 IGVDMSAVKSG

-265 LTSEQKLLLQ
+265 LTPEQKLLLQ

-290 KGRPNMD
+290 QGRPNVD
-297 VNTLRVYADGRIFT
+297 VNTLRIYADGRIFT
-311 GARALALGF
+311 GARAQTLGL

-342 IKILNQKNKFM
+342 IKILNQKNRLM
-353 EGFLLPFSNLAESS
+353 EDLIFPFSNLAESS
-367 AALKQIARPQTP
+367 AVLKQLAKPQTP
-379 ALAYKLNL
+379 ALAYMLNL